1 MLERLPV
8 LLERELVL
16 LERLPVLRL
25 VPERLL
31 EQERGP
37 VLRPQE
43 RLHLLLRLLHMLFHL
58 L

>member
-8 LLERELVL
+8 LLERVLVL
-16 LERLPVLRL
+16 LERVLRL
-25 VPERLL
+25 VPVLRL